1 MLGDLVMEEVHCEME
16 AGGLH
21 VGLAEGTR
29 HEQVDVQEPG
39 WCLMVWYGWVW
50 LVTIFYGMIRPLH
63 GTALLRLLHLQ
74 LGQQLH
80 KPGGRGLFVCL
91 FVCVFVFLL
100 FKSRCLSN
108 IHLL

>member
-1 MLGDLVMEEVHCEME
+1 MLGDLVMEEVHGEVE

-21 VGLAEGTR
+21 VGLAEGPR

-80 KPGGRGLFVCL
+80 KPGEATFVCL
-91 FVCVFVFLL
+91 FVCLCVCFFCLFVV
-100 FKSRCLSN
+100 
-108 IHLL
+108 